1 MFNLS
6 PKNEKFFDM
15 FVELSELTVKTSK
28 LLINFANDLSNPEEK
43 FNEIKNHE
51 HNGDML
57 VHKIFEELNNSFIT
71 PIDRE
76 DIHLIAKNLDD
87 VLDFIEITA
96 SRFVMFNI
104 KNVNEHVI
112 EMCNLSIKAAEEVN
126 KLMKELKA
134 VKKSKKL
141 SDAIIEIN
149 RIEDEGDH
157 LYRKA
162 VRQLFDGNTNAVDI
176 IIWKEIYEKLEMVL
190 NATED
195 VANIVE
201 GVVMKHA

>member
-43 FNEIKNHE
+43 FNEIKNYE

-87 VLDFIEITA
+87 VIDCIEVTA

-104 KNVNEHVI
+104 KSVNEHVI
-112 EMCNLSIKAAEEVN
+112 EVCNLTIKAVEEVN
-126 KLMKELKA
+126 KLMNELKA

-162 VRQLFDGNTNAVDI
+162 VRELFDGNTNATDV
-176 IIWKEIYEKLEMVL
+176 IIWKEVYEKLEMIL

-201 GVVMKHA
+201 GVVMKHV